1 VSSRNWQFKPVEVR
15 RAIKSVQSAGLE
27 VSQVEVGRN
36 GQIVINIARQPAPM
50 AQQVVADADADANR

>member
-1 VSSRNWQFKPVEVR
+1 MSAAPWQFRPVEVR

-36 GQIVINIARQPAPM
+36 GNIVINIARQPAP
-50 AQQVVADADADANR
+50 AVKQVAADADAPR